1 MGYKHSNKAKVNL
14 DSAAR
19 LDITCRKGDT
29 FELFIDFGFDL
40 SSDYQAEEWRF
51 QVRTDEDD
59 TGAAILDVQNDETTT
74 YFTIMDGDVTNSKL
88 KVEIPSSSMDLA
100 SGLYV
105 YDFEVYNDE
114 VTPAKRKTWLYGLF
128 TITED
133 ITDQ

>member
-1 MGYKHSNKAKVNL
+1 MGYKHSNKARVNL

-40 SSDYQAEEWRF
+40 SADYQADEWKME
-51 QVRTDEDD
+51 VRTDEDD
-59 TGAAILDVQNDETTT
+59 TGAPVLEVVNGATT
-74 YFTIMDGDVTNSKL
+74 YFTIMNGDETSSKL
-88 KVEIPSSSMDLA
+88 KVQIPSSSMDLG

-105 YDFEVYNDE
+105 YDLEVYNDE

-128 TITED
+128 SITED